1 MAKAALTADAADHV
15 IQMAWQDRT
24 LFDAIEAQFGF
35 SEVAVIRLM
44 RSPLKPRAFALSRE
58 RVTGRKTKHLA
69 LRDPDVS
76 RFKSADQKS

>member
-1 MAKAALTADAADHV
+1 MAKAAFTADGVDRM
-15 IQMAWQDRT
+15 IQMAWQVRT
-24 LFDAIEAQFGF
+24 PFDAIEAQFWL
-35 SEVAVIRLM
+35 SEAAVIRLM